1 MRGKITDQDLT
12 NYALNDGLEPSE
24 RLYVESMLA
33 ISEECRQDIYRNIE
47 LTQMLETGFERMYGD
62 AAPMLTDEQRFELLN
77 PPVRRFGRATLHRA
91 AAVLAMA
98 ACAALALANP
108 NLWQLENHRRSLA
121 QVSTQ
126 VSRMMSD
133 SITGG
138 TDSSIA
144 PLVTMPTFS
153 ESMDSLLQTTMDA
166 MSQPSAICTPP
177 TLDTS
182 DFTDFR

>member
-47 LTQMLETGFERMYGD
+47 MSQMLETGFERLYGD

-77 PPVRRFGRATLHRA
+77 PPVRRFGRGTFHRA

-98 ACAALALANP
+98 ACAAFALANP
-108 NLWQLENHRRSLA
+108 NLWHMDGHRRSLA

-126 VSRMMSD
+126 VTRMMSD
-133 SITGG
+133 SIIAGS
-138 TDSSIA
+138 DSSIA
-144 PLVTMPTFS
+144 PLVTMPFS
-153 ESMDSLLQTTMDA
+153 ESVDSLLQTTMDA
-166 MSQPSAICTPP
+166 ISQPAAICTPP
-177 TLDTS
+177 TLDTA

>member
-47 LTQMLETGFERMYGD
+47 LSQMLETGFERLHGD
-62 AAPMLTDEQRFELLN
+62 APMLTDEQHFALMH

-108 NLWQLENHRRSLA
+108 NLWQMENHRRSLA

-133 SITGG
+133 SITGS
-138 TDSSIA
+138 DSGIA
-144 PLVTMPTFS
+144 PLVTMPTIG
-153 ESMDSLLQTTMDA
+153 ESVDSLLQTTIDA
-166 MSQPSAICTPP
+166 MSPPSAICTPP

-182 DFTDFR
+182 DFADFR